1 MTESNNTVTARGEDG
16 QYPTAEDYAASWASK
31 CEDLARE
38 TRRSTALAAEVADL
52 RARLI
57 GARSRSDLLDLLW
70 DEGFPNDP
78 QMSGALRSEIERL
91 EHQRI
96 KAALTGSTDGA
107 DR

>member
-1 MTESNNTVTARGEDG
+1 MNEHAGEMG
-16 QYPTAEDYAASWASK
+16 EYPTAEDFAASWASK

-52 RARLI
+52 QARLV

-96 KAALTGSTDGA
+96 ESALSGGLETEQ
-107 DR
+107 